1 MTKTEKAKAEALRLR
16 AEGTPV
22 EEIVAR
28 TGLDAQEVVDILA
41 EGQDAITTLQG
52 IKEEAALI
60 SYGVSRR
67 ERLKKIVA
75 LRNRVEEELDKRDF
89 SDIPTEKLP
98 AMLLKINEAIREE
111 VTPPRIISSPL
122 FENDWGD
129 TGVKKEIA
137 NI

>member
-1 MTKTEKAKAEALRLR
+1 MAKADELREQALKLR
-16 AEGTPV
+16 AAGTPV
-22 EEIVAR
+22 EEIIAK
-28 TGLDAQEVVDILA
+28 TGLEAQEVVDILA
-41 EGQDAITTLQG
+41 EEQDAITTMQG

-67 ERLKKIVA
+67 ERLKKIVS

-98 AMLLKINEAIREE
+98 ALLLKINEAIREE

-122 FENDWGD
+122 FNNDWEAGR
-129 TGVKKEIA
+129 KKEIT

>member
-1 MTKTEKAKAEALRLR
+1 MTKTEKVKAEALRLR

-22 EEIVAR
+22 EEIVER
-28 TGLDAQEVVDILA
+28 TGLGAQEVVDILA
-41 EGQDAITTLQG
+41 EEQDAITTMQG

-67 ERLKKIVA
+67 ERLKKIVS

-98 AMLLKINEAIREE
+98 ALLLKINEAIREE

-122 FENDWGD
+122 FNNDWEAGR
-129 TGVKKEIA
+129 KKEIT

>member
-1 MTKTEKAKAEALRLR
+1 MTKTEKVKAEALRLR
-16 AEGTPV
+16 AEGTSV
-22 EEIVAR
+22 EEIVER
-28 TGLDAQEVVDILA
+28 TGLGAQEAVDILA
-41 EGQDAITTLQG
+41 EEQDAITTMQG

-67 ERLKKIVA
+67 ERLKKIVS
-75 LRNRVEEELDKRDF
+75 LRNKVEEELDKRDF

-98 AMLLKINEAIREE
+98 ALLLKINEAIREE

-122 FENDWGD
+122 FNNDWEAGR
-129 TGVKKEIA
+129 KKEIT

>member
-1 MTKTEKAKAEALRLR
+1 MTNTEKVKAEALRLR
-16 AEGTPV
+16 AEGTSV
-22 EEIVAR
+22 EEIVER
-28 TGLDAQEVVDILA
+28 TGLGAQEVVDILA
-41 EGQDAITTLQG
+41 EEQDAITTMQG

-67 ERLKKIVA
+67 ERLKKIVS

-98 AMLLKINEAIREE
+98 ALLLKINEAIREE

-122 FENDWGD
+122 FNNDWEAGR
-129 TGVKKEIA
+129 KKEIT

>member
-1 MTKTEKAKAEALRLR
+1 MTKTEKVKAEALRLR

-22 EEIVAR
+22 EEIVER
-28 TGLDAQEVVDILA
+28 TGLGAQEVVDILA
-41 EGQDAITTLQG
+41 EEQDAITTMQG

-67 ERLKKIVA
+67 ERLKKIVS
-75 LRNRVEEELDKRDF
+75 LRNKVEEELDKRDF

-98 AMLLKINEAIREE
+98 ALLLKINEAIREE

-122 FENDWGD
+122 FNNDWEAGR
-129 TGVKKEIA
+129 KKEIT

>member
-1 MTKTEKAKAEALRLR
+1 MTKTEQVKAEALRLR

-22 EEIVAR
+22 EEIVER
-28 TGLDAQEVVDILA
+28 TGLGAQEVVDILA
-41 EGQDAITTLQG
+41 EEQDAITTMQG

-67 ERLKKIVA
+67 ERLKKIVS

-98 AMLLKINEAIREE
+98 ALLLKINEAIREE

-122 FENDWGD
+122 FNNDWEAGR
-129 TGVKKEIA
+129 KKEIT

>member
-1 MTKTEKAKAEALRLR
+1 MTKTEQVKAEALRLR

-22 EEIVAR
+22 EEIVER
-28 TGLDAQEVVDILA
+28 TGLGAQEVVDILA
-41 EGQDAITTLQG
+41 EEQDAITTMQG

-67 ERLKKIVA
+67 ERLKKIVS
-75 LRNRVEEELDKRDF
+75 LRNKVEEELDKRDF
-89 SDIPTEKLP
+89 ADIPTEKLP
-98 AMLLKINEAIREE
+98 ALLLKINEAIREE

-122 FENDWGD
+122 FNNDWEAGR
-129 TGVKKEIA
+129 KKEIT

>member
-1 MTKTEKAKAEALRLR
+1 MNKTEKVKAEALRLR

-22 EEIVAR
+22 EEIVER
-28 TGLDAQEVVDILA
+28 TGLGAQEVVDILA
-41 EGQDAITTLQG
+41 EEQDAITTMQG

-67 ERLKKIVA
+67 ERLKKIVS

-98 AMLLKINEAIREE
+98 ALLLKINEAIREE

-122 FENDWGD
+122 FNNDWEAGR
-129 TGVKKEIA
+129 KKEIT

>member
-1 MTKTEKAKAEALRLR
+1 MNKTEKVKAEALRLR

-22 EEIVAR
+22 EEIVER
-28 TGLDAQEVVDILA
+28 TGLGAQEVVDILA
-41 EGQDAITTLQG
+41 EEQDAITTMQG

-67 ERLKKIVA
+67 ERLKKIVS
-75 LRNRVEEELDKRDF
+75 LRNKVEEELDKRDF

-98 AMLLKINEAIREE
+98 ALLLKINEAIREE

-122 FENDWGD
+122 FNNDWEAGR
-129 TGVKKEIA
+129 KKEIT

>member
-129 TGVKKEIA
+129 TRVKKEIA

>member
-1 MTKTEKAKAEALRLR
+1 MTKTEKVKAEALRLR
-16 AEGTPV
+16 AEGTSV
-22 EEIVAR
+22 EEIVER
-28 TGLDAQEVVDILA
+28 TGLGAQEVVDILA
-41 EGQDAITTLQG
+41 EEQDSITTMQG

-67 ERLKKIVA
+67 ERLKKIVS

-98 AMLLKINEAIREE
+98 ALLLKINEAIREE

-122 FENDWGD
+122 FNNDWEAGR
-129 TGVKKEIA
+129 KKEIT

>member
-1 MTKTEKAKAEALRLR
+1 MTETEKVKAEALRLR
-16 AEGTPV
+16 AEGTSV
-22 EEIVAR
+22 EEIVER
-28 TGLDAQEVVDILA
+28 TGLGAQEVVDILA
-41 EGQDAITTLQG
+41 EEQDAITTMQG

-60 SYGVSRR
+60 SSGVSRR
-67 ERLKKIVA
+67 ERLKKIVS

-98 AMLLKINEAIREE
+98 ALLLKINEAIREE

-122 FENDWGD
+122 FNNDWEAGR
-129 TGVKKEIA
+129 KKEIT

>member
-1 MTKTEKAKAEALRLR
+1 MTKTEQVKAEALRLR

-22 EEIVAR
+22 EEIVER
-28 TGLDAQEVVDILA
+28 TGLGAQEVVDILA
-41 EGQDAITTLQG
+41 EEQDAITTMQG

-67 ERLKKIVA
+67 ERLKKIVS
-75 LRNRVEEELDKRDF
+75 LRNKVEEELDKRDF

-98 AMLLKINEAIREE
+98 ALLLKINEAIREE

-122 FENDWGD
+122 FNNDWEAGR
-129 TGVKKEIA
+129 KKEIT

>member
-1 MTKTEKAKAEALRLR
+1 MTKTEKVKAEALRLR
-16 AEGTPV
+16 AEGTSV
-22 EEIVAR
+22 EEIVER
-28 TGLDAQEVVDILA
+28 TGLGAQEVVDILA
-41 EGQDAITTLQG
+41 EEQDAITTMQG

-67 ERLKKIVA
+67 ERLKKIVS
-75 LRNRVEEELDKRDF
+75 LRNKVEEELDKRDF

-98 AMLLKINEAIREE
+98 ALLLKINEAIREE

-122 FENDWGD
+122 FNNDWEAGR
-129 TGVKKEIA
+129 KKEIT

>member
-1 MTKTEKAKAEALRLR
+1 MSKAEKAKAEALRLR

-28 TGLDAQEVVDILA
+28 TGLEAQEVVDILA
-41 EGQDAITTLQG
+41 EEQDAITTLQG

-75 LRNRVEEELDKRDF
+75 LRNKVEDRK
-89 SDIPTEKLP
+89 S
-98 AMLLKINEAIREE
+98 
-111 VTPPRIISSPL
+111 V
-122 FENDWGD
+122 
-129 TGVKKEIA
+129 V
-137 NI
+137 

>member
-1 MTKTEKAKAEALRLR
+1 MTKTEKVKAEALRLR
-16 AEGTPV
+16 AEGTSV
-22 EEIVAR
+22 EEIVER
-28 TGLDAQEVVDILA
+28 TGLGAQEVVDILA
-41 EGQDAITTLQG
+41 EEQDAITTMEG

-67 ERLKKIVA
+67 ERLKKIVS

-98 AMLLKINEAIREE
+98 ALLLKINEAIREE

-122 FENDWGD
+122 FNNDWEAGR
-129 TGVKKEIA
+129 KKEIT

>member
-1 MTKTEKAKAEALRLR
+1 MTKTEKVKAEALRLR
-16 AEGTPV
+16 AEGTSV
-22 EEIVAR
+22 EEIVER
-28 TGLDAQEVVDILA
+28 TGLGAQEVVDILA
-41 EGQDAITTLQG
+41 EEQDAITTMQG

-98 AMLLKINEAIREE
+98 ALLLKINEAIREE

-122 FENDWGD
+122 FNNDWEAGR
-129 TGVKKEIA
+129 KKEIT

>member
-1 MTKTEKAKAEALRLR
+1 MTKTEKVKAEVLRLR
-16 AEGTPV
+16 AEGTSV
-22 EEIVAR
+22 EEIVER
-28 TGLDAQEVVDILA
+28 TGLGAQEVVDILA
-41 EGQDAITTLQG
+41 EEQDAITTMQG

-67 ERLKKIVA
+67 ERLKKIVS

-98 AMLLKINEAIREE
+98 ALLLKINEAIREE

-122 FENDWGD
+122 FNNDWEAGR
-129 TGVKKEIA
+129 KKEIT

>member
-1 MTKTEKAKAEALRLR
+1 MTKTEKVKAEALRLR
-16 AEGTPV
+16 AEGTSV
-22 EEIVAR
+22 EEIVER
-28 TGLDAQEVVDILA
+28 TGLGAQEVVDILA
-41 EGQDAITTLQG
+41 EEQDAITTMQG

-67 ERLKKIVA
+67 ERLKKIVS

-98 AMLLKINEAIREE
+98 ALLLKINEAIREE

-122 FENDWGD
+122 FNNDWEAGR
-129 TGVKKEIA
+129 KKEIT